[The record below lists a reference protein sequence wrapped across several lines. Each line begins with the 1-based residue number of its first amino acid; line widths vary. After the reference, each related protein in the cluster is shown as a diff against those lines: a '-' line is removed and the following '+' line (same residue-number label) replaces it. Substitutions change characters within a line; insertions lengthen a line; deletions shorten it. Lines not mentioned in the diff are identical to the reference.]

1 MQPLKPMTPMEPMA
15 PMQFDDP
22 VGDVL
27 ARTPVPHSPSQ
38 WSDVITQRQQNGERL
53 SISAHVPGGDPAE
66 LLHSLQQALGDRVGP
81 IELRLV

>member
-1 MQPLKPMTPMEPMA
+1 MEPPKPMTPMEPMH
-15 PMQFDDP
+15 FDDP